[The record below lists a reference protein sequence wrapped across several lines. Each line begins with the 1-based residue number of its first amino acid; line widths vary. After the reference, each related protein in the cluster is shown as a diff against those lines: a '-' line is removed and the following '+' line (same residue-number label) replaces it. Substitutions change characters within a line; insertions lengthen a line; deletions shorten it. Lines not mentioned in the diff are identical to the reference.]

1 MKFLHLAD
9 LHLGKRV
16 NGFSMLEDQAHILRQ
31 ILAILDDE
39 RLDGVLIAGDVYD
52 KSVPSV
58 EAVELLDGFLTE
70 LRARGVPV
78 LLISGNHDSPE
89 RLAFGGRVMD
99 SCGIHI
105 SPVYDGALAPVTL
118 HDEFGPVHVWLLPF
132 VKPAHVRRWFPDAD
146 IESYTDAVAEAVAH
160 MDIDTAARNVLV
172 THQFVTGGAR
182 SGSEELSVGGTDNV
196 DSGVFAPFDYVA
208 LGHLH
213 GAQNIG
219 RETIRY
225 AGSPLKY
232 SFSEARQH
240 KSVTVV
246 TLGEKGDVQVRTVAL
261 TPLRELREIRGSY
274 DELTARSFYEHTTYR
289 SDYLHLILTDEQ
301 DVFDAMSR
309 LRTIYP
315 YLMTLDYDNAR
326 TRAAGGMSVPA
337 ETERRTPLEL
347 FEALYQ
353 RQNHRPMSE
362 VQRAYIAQLMEQIME
377 QIMEVQG

>member
-39 RLDGVLIAGDVYD
+39 QPDGVLIAGDVYD

-58 EAVELLDGFLTE
+58 EAVGLLDGFLTE

-118 HDEFGPVHVWLLPF
+118 QDAFGPVHVWLLPF

-172 THQFVTGGAR
+172 THQFVTGGTC

-213 GAQNIG
+213 GAQHIG

-274 DELTARSFYEHTTYR
+274 NELTARSFYEHTTYR

-337 ETERRTPLEL
+337 ETERRTPPEL

-377 QIMEVQG
+377 VQG

>member
-39 RLDGVLIAGDVYD
+39 QPDGVLIAGDVYD

-58 EAVELLDGFLTE
+58 EAVGLLDGFLTE

-146 IESYTDAVAEAVAH
+146 IESYTDSVAEAIAH

-213 GAQNIG
+213 GAQHIG

-337 ETERRTPLEL
+337 ETERCTPLEL
-347 FEALYQ
+347 FEALYT
-353 RQNHRPMSE
+353 RQNHQPMSE
-362 VQRAYIAQLMEQIME
+362 VQREYIAQLMEQIME
-377 QIMEVQG
+377 VQG

>member
-39 RLDGVLIAGDVYD
+39 QPDGVLIAGDVYD

-58 EAVELLDGFLTE
+58 EAVGLLDGFLTE

-132 VKPAHVRRWFPDAD
+132 VKPAHMRRWFPDAD

-213 GAQNIG
+213 GAQHIG

-289 SDYLHLILTDEQ
+289 SNYLHLILTDEQ

-353 RQNHRPMSE
+353 RQNHQPMSE
-362 VQRAYIAQLMEQIME
+362 VQREYIAQLMEQIME
-377 QIMEVQG
+377 VQG

>member
-31 ILAILDDE
+31 IFAILDGE
-39 RLDGVLIAGDVYD
+39 QPDGVLIAGDVYD

-70 LRARGVPV
+70 LRTRGVPV
-78 LLISGNHDSPE
+78 LLISGNHDSSE

-172 THQFVTGGAR
+172 THQFVTGGTR
-182 SGSEELSVGGTDNV
+182 SGSEELSVGGTDNI

-213 GAQNIG
+213 GAQHIG

-353 RQNHRPMSE
+353 RQNHQPMSE
-362 VQRAYIAQLMEQIME
+362 VQREYIAQLMEQIME
-377 QIMEVQG
+377 VQG

>member
-31 ILAILDDE
+31 ILAILDGE
-39 RLDGVLIAGDVYD
+39 QPDGVLIAGDVYD

-70 LRARGVPV
+70 LRTRGVPV

-172 THQFVTGGAR
+172 THQFVTGGTR

-213 GAQNIG
+213 GAQHIG

-377 QIMEVQG
+377 VQG

>member
-31 ILAILDDE
+31 ILAILDHE
-39 RLDGVLIAGDVYD
+39 QPDGVLIAGDVYD

-70 LRARGVPV
+70 LRARGIPV

-105 SPVYDGALAPVTL
+105 SPVYNGALAPVTL

-172 THQFVTGGAR
+172 THQFVTGGTR

-213 GAQNIG
+213 GAQHIG

-240 KSVTVV
+240 KSVAVV

-353 RQNHRPMSE
+353 RQNHQPMSE
-362 VQRAYIAQLMEQIME
+362 VQREYIAQLMEQIME
-377 QIMEVQG
+377 VQG

>member
-39 RLDGVLIAGDVYD
+39 QPDGVLIAGDVYD

-58 EAVELLDGFLTE
+58 EAVGLLDGFLTE

-118 HDEFGPVHVWLLPF
+118 QDAFGPVHVWLLPF

-160 MDIDTAARNVLV
+160 MDIDAAARNVLV
-172 THQFVTGGAR
+172 THQFVTGGTR

-213 GAQNIG
+213 GAQHIG

-337 ETERRTPLEL
+337 ETERRTPSEL
-347 FEALYQ
+347 FEALYL

-377 QIMEVQG
+377 VQG

>member
-39 RLDGVLIAGDVYD
+39 QPDGVLIAGDVYD

-58 EAVELLDGFLTE
+58 EAVGLLDGFLTE

-118 HDEFGPVHVWLLPF
+118 QDAFGPVHVWLLPF

-172 THQFVTGGAR
+172 THQFVTGGTR

-213 GAQNIG
+213 GAQHIG

-301 DVFDAMSR
+301 DVFDAISR

-377 QIMEVQG
+377 AQG

>member
-39 RLDGVLIAGDVYD
+39 QPDGVLIAGDVYD

-58 EAVELLDGFLTE
+58 EAVGLLDGFLTE

-105 SPVYDGALAPVTL
+105 SPVYNGALAPVTL

-146 IESYTDAVAEAVAH
+146 IESYTDAMAEAVAH

-172 THQFVTGGAR
+172 THQFVTGGTR
-182 SGSEELSVGGTDNV
+182 SVSEELSVGGTDNV

-213 GAQNIG
+213 GAQHIG

-274 DELTARSFYEHTTYR
+274 DELTARSFYEHTTDR

-301 DVFDAMSR
+301 DVFDAISR

-347 FEALYQ
+347 FEALYT
-353 RQNHRPMSE
+353 RQNHQPMSE

-377 QIMEVQG
+377 VQG

>member
-39 RLDGVLIAGDVYD
+39 QPDGVLIAGDVYD

-146 IESYTDAVAEAVAH
+146 IESYTDAMAEAVAH

-172 THQFVTGGAR
+172 THQFVTGGTR

-213 GAQNIG
+213 GAQHIG

-377 QIMEVQG
+377 VQG

>member
-39 RLDGVLIAGDVYD
+39 QPDGVLIAGDVYD

-58 EAVELLDGFLTE
+58 EAVGLLDGFLTE

-118 HDEFGPVHVWLLPF
+118 HDAFGPVHVWLLPF

-196 DSGVFAPFDYVA
+196 GSGVFAPFDYVA

-213 GAQNIG
+213 GAQHIG

-246 TLGEKGDVQVRTVAL
+246 TLGEKGDVQVRTAAL

-377 QIMEVQG
+377 VQG

>member
-39 RLDGVLIAGDVYD
+39 QPDGVLIAGDVYD

-70 LRARGVPV
+70 LRARSVPV

-105 SPVYDGALAPVTL
+105 SPVYNGALAPVTL

-132 VKPAHVRRWFPDAD
+132 VKPVHVRRWFPDAD

-172 THQFVTGGAR
+172 THQFVTGGTR

-213 GAQNIG
+213 GAQHIG

-347 FEALYQ
+347 FDALYA
-353 RQNHRPMSE
+353 RQNHQPMSE
-362 VQRAYIAQLMEQIME
+362 VQRNYIAQLMEQIME
-377 QIMEVQG
+377 VQG

>member
-39 RLDGVLIAGDVYD
+39 QPDGVLSAGDVYD

-70 LRARGVPV
+70 LRTRGVPV

-132 VKPAHVRRWFPDAD
+132 VKPAHMRRWFPDAD

-213 GAQNIG
+213 GAQHIG

-377 QIMEVQG
+377 VQG

>member
-39 RLDGVLIAGDVYD
+39 QPDGVLIAGDVYD

-118 HDEFGPVHVWLLPF
+118 QDAFGPVHIWLLPF

-172 THQFVTGGAR
+172 THQFVTGGTR

-213 GAQNIG
+213 GAQHIG

-274 DELTARSFYEHTTYR
+274 DELTVRSFYEHTTYR

-347 FEALYQ
+347 FEALYT
-353 RQNHRPMSE
+353 RQNHQPMSE

-377 QIMEVQG
+377 VQG

>member
-39 RLDGVLIAGDVYD
+39 QPDGVLIAGDVYD

-118 HDEFGPVHVWLLPF
+118 QDAFGPVHVWLLPF

-146 IESYTDAVAEAVAH
+146 IESYTDAMAEAVAH

-196 DSGVFAPFDYVA
+196 DSSVFAPFDYVA

-213 GAQNIG
+213 GAQHIG

-326 TRAAGGMSVPA
+326 TRAADGMSVPA

-353 RQNHRPMSE
+353 RQNHQPMSE

-377 QIMEVQG
+377 VQG

>member
-39 RLDGVLIAGDVYD
+39 QPDGVLIAGDVYD

-58 EAVELLDGFLTE
+58 EAVGLLDGFLTE

-118 HDEFGPVHVWLLPF
+118 HDAFGPVHVWLLPF

-172 THQFVTGGAR
+172 THQFVTGGTR

-213 GAQNIG
+213 GAQHIG

-246 TLGEKGDVQVRTVAL
+246 TLGEKGDVQVRTAAL

-347 FEALYQ
+347 FEALYT
-353 RQNHRPMSE
+353 RQNHQPMSE

-377 QIMEVQG
+377 VQG

>member
-39 RLDGVLIAGDVYD
+39 RPDGVLIAGDVYD

-70 LRARGVPV
+70 LRARGIPV

-118 HDEFGPVHVWLLPF
+118 QDAFGPVHVWLLPF

-172 THQFVTGGAR
+172 THQFVTGGTR

-213 GAQNIG
+213 GAQHIG

-246 TLGEKGDVQVRTVAL
+246 TLGEKGDVQVRTAAL

-377 QIMEVQG
+377 VQG

>member
-39 RLDGVLIAGDVYD
+39 QPDGVLIAGDVYD

-118 HDEFGPVHVWLLPF
+118 QDAFGPVHVWLLPF

-146 IESYTDAVAEAVAH
+146 IESYTDAMAEAVAH

-172 THQFVTGGAR
+172 THQFVTGGTR

-213 GAQNIG
+213 GAQHIG

-337 ETERRTPLEL
+337 GMERRTPLEL

-377 QIMEVQG
+377 VQG

>member
-39 RLDGVLIAGDVYD
+39 QPDGVLIAGDVYD

-118 HDEFGPVHVWLLPF
+118 QDEFGPVHVWLLPF

-146 IESYTDAVAEAVAH
+146 IESYTDAVAEAVAR

-213 GAQNIG
+213 GAQHIG

-377 QIMEVQG
+377 VQG

>member
-39 RLDGVLIAGDVYD
+39 QPDGVLIAGDVYD

-58 EAVELLDGFLTE
+58 EAVELLDDFLTE

-118 HDEFGPVHVWLLPF
+118 QDAFGPVHVWLLPF

-146 IESYTDAVAEAVAH
+146 IESYTDAVAEAIAH

-172 THQFVTGGAR
+172 THQFVTGGTR

-213 GAQNIG
+213 GAQHIG

-261 TPLRELREIRGSY
+261 TPLRELREVRGSY

-353 RQNHRPMSE
+353 RQNHQPMSE
-362 VQRAYIAQLMEQIME
+362 VQREYIAQLMEQIME
-377 QIMEVQG
+377 VQG

>member
-31 ILAILDDE
+31 ILAILDGE
-39 RLDGVLIAGDVYD
+39 QPDGVLIAGDVYD

-70 LRARGVPV
+70 LRTRGVPV

-118 HDEFGPVHVWLLPF
+118 HDTFGPVHVWLLPF

-213 GAQNIG
+213 GAQHIG

-246 TLGEKGDVQVRTVAL
+246 TLGEKGDVQVRTAAL

-362 VQRAYIAQLMEQIME
+362 VQRTYIAQLMEQIME
-377 QIMEVQG
+377 VQG

>member
-31 ILAILDDE
+31 ILAILDNE
-39 RLDGVLIAGDVYD
+39 QPDGVLIAGDVYD

-58 EAVELLDGFLTE
+58 EAVGLLDGFLTE
-70 LRARGVPV
+70 LRTRGVPV

-118 HDEFGPVHVWLLPF
+118 QDAFGPVHVWLLPF

-146 IESYTDAVAEAVAH
+146 IESYTDAMAEAVAH

-172 THQFVTGGAR
+172 THQFVTGGTR

-213 GAQNIG
+213 GAQHIG

-315 YLMTLDYDNAR
+315 YLMALDYDNAR

-377 QIMEVQG
+377 VQG

>member
-31 ILAILDDE
+31 ILAILDGE
-39 RLDGVLIAGDVYD
+39 QPDGVLIAGDVYD

-70 LRARGVPV
+70 LRTRGVPV

-213 GAQNIG
+213 GAQHIG

-377 QIMEVQG
+377 VQG

>member
-39 RLDGVLIAGDVYD
+39 QPDGVLIAGDVYD
-52 KSVPSV
+52 KSVPPV
-58 EAVELLDGFLTE
+58 EAVGLLDGFLTE

-132 VKPAHVRRWFPDAD
+132 VKPAHVCRWFPDAD
-146 IESYTDAVAEAVAH
+146 IGSYTDAMAEAVAH

-213 GAQNIG
+213 GAQHIG

-326 TRAAGGMSVPA
+326 TRAAGGMFVPA
-337 ETERRTPLEL
+337 GMERRTPLEL
-347 FEALYQ
+347 FEALYK
-353 RQNHRPMSE
+353 RQNHQPMSE
-362 VQRAYIAQLMEQIME
+362 VQREYIAQLMEQIME
-377 QIMEVQG
+377 VQG

>member
-39 RLDGVLIAGDVYD
+39 QPDGVLIAGDVYD

-58 EAVELLDGFLTE
+58 EAVGLLDGFLTE

-118 HDEFGPVHVWLLPF
+118 QDAFGPVHVWLLPF

-196 DSGVFAPFDYVA
+196 DSGVFAPFDYAA

-213 GAQNIG
+213 GAQHIG

-353 RQNHRPMSE
+353 RQNHQPMSE

-377 QIMEVQG
+377 VQG

>member
-31 ILAILDDE
+31 IFAILDGE
-39 RLDGVLIAGDVYD
+39 QPDGVLIAGDVYD

-70 LRARGVPV
+70 LRTRGVPV

-172 THQFVTGGAR
+172 THQFVTGGTR

-213 GAQNIG
+213 GAQHIG
-219 RETIRY
+219 SETIRY

-353 RQNHRPMSE
+353 RQNHQPMSE
-362 VQRAYIAQLMEQIME
+362 VQREYIAQLMEQIME
-377 QIMEVQG
+377 VQG

>member
-39 RLDGVLIAGDVYD
+39 QPDGVLIAGDVYD

-58 EAVELLDGFLTE
+58 EAVGLLDGFLTE

-118 HDEFGPVHVWLLPF
+118 QDAFGPVHVWLLPF
-132 VKPAHVRRWFPDAD
+132 VKPAHVRRWFPDTD

-213 GAQNIG
+213 GAQHIG

-347 FEALYQ
+347 FEALYT
-353 RQNHRPMSE
+353 RQNHQPMSE

-377 QIMEVQG
+377 VQG

>member
-39 RLDGVLIAGDVYD
+39 QPDGVLIAGDVYD

-58 EAVELLDGFLTE
+58 EAVGLLDGFLTE

-146 IESYTDAVAEAVAH
+146 IESYTDAMAEAVAH

-172 THQFVTGGAR
+172 THQFVTGGTR

-213 GAQNIG
+213 GAQHIG

-353 RQNHRPMSE
+353 RQNHQPMSE
-362 VQRAYIAQLMEQIME
+362 VQREYIAQLMEQIME
-377 QIMEVQG
+377 VQG

>member
-1 MKFLHLAD
+1 MKVLHLAD
-9 LHLGKRV
+9 LQLGKRV

-39 RLDGVLIAGDVYD
+39 QPDGVLIAGDVYD

-58 EAVELLDGFLTE
+58 EAVGLLDGFLTE

-118 HDEFGPVHVWLLPF
+118 QDAFGPVHVWLLPF

-172 THQFVTGGAR
+172 THQFVTGGTR

-213 GAQNIG
+213 GAQHIG

-347 FEALYQ
+347 FEALYT
-353 RQNHRPMSE
+353 RQNHQPMSE

-377 QIMEVQG
+377 VQG

>member
-31 ILAILDDE
+31 ILAILDNE
-39 RLDGVLIAGDVYD
+39 QPDGVLIAGDVYD

-105 SPVYDGALAPVTL
+105 SPVYGGALAPVTL
-118 HDEFGPVHVWLLPF
+118 QDEFGPVHVWLLPF
-132 VKPAHVRRWFPDAD
+132 VKPTHVRRWFPDAD

-172 THQFVTGGAR
+172 THQFVTGGTR

-213 GAQNIG
+213 GAQHIG

-246 TLGEKGDVQVRTVAL
+246 TLGEKGDVQVRTAAL

-337 ETERRTPLEL
+337 ETERRTPSEL
-347 FEALYQ
+347 FEALYL

-377 QIMEVQG
+377 VQG

>member
-39 RLDGVLIAGDVYD
+39 QPDGVLIAGDVYD

-58 EAVELLDGFLTE
+58 EAVGLLDGFLTE

-118 HDEFGPVHVWLLPF
+118 QDAFGPVHIWLLPF

-146 IESYTDAVAEAVAH
+146 IESYTDAMAEAVAH

-196 DSGVFAPFDYVA
+196 DSSVFAPFDYVA

-213 GAQNIG
+213 GAQYIG

-337 ETERRTPLEL
+337 GMERRTPLEL

-377 QIMEVQG
+377 VQG

>member
-39 RLDGVLIAGDVYD
+39 QPDGVLIAGDVYD

-58 EAVELLDGFLTE
+58 EAVGLLDGFLTE

-213 GAQNIG
+213 GAQHIG

-347 FEALYQ
+347 FEALYT

-377 QIMEVQG
+377 VQG

>member
-39 RLDGVLIAGDVYD
+39 QPDGVLIAGDVYD

-118 HDEFGPVHVWLLPF
+118 QDAFGPVHVWLLPF

-146 IESYTDAVAEAVAH
+146 IESYTDAMAEAVAH

-172 THQFVTGGAR
+172 THQFVTGGTC

-213 GAQNIG
+213 GAQHIG

-274 DELTARSFYEHTTYR
+274 NELTARSFYEHTTYR

-337 ETERRTPLEL
+337 ETERRTPSEL
-347 FEALYQ
+347 FEALYL

-362 VQRAYIAQLMEQIME
+362 VQRAYIVQLME

>member
-39 RLDGVLIAGDVYD
+39 QPDGVLIAGDVYD

-70 LRARGVPV
+70 LRTRGVPV

-118 HDEFGPVHVWLLPF
+118 HDAFGPVHVWLLPF
-132 VKPAHVRRWFPDAD
+132 VKPAHMRRWFPDAD

-172 THQFVTGGAR
+172 THQFVTGGTR

-213 GAQNIG
+213 GAQHIG

-362 VQRAYIAQLMEQIME
+362 VQREYIAQLMEQIME
-377 QIMEVQG
+377 VQG

>member
-39 RLDGVLIAGDVYD
+39 QPDGVLIAGDVYD

-58 EAVELLDGFLTE
+58 EAVGLLDGFLTE

-78 LLISGNHDSPE
+78 LHISGNHDSPE

-118 HDEFGPVHVWLLPF
+118 HDAFGPVHVWLLPF

-146 IESYTDAVAEAVAH
+146 IESYTDAMAEAVAH

-213 GAQNIG
+213 GAQHIG

-301 DVFDAMSR
+301 DVFDAISR

-347 FEALYQ
+347 FEALYT

-362 VQRAYIAQLMEQIME
+362 VQREYIAQLMEQIME
-377 QIMEVQG
+377 VQG

>member
-31 ILAILDDE
+31 ILAILDNE
-39 RLDGVLIAGDVYD
+39 QPDGVLIAGDVYD

-58 EAVELLDGFLTE
+58 EAVGLLDSFLTE

-118 HDEFGPVHVWLLPF
+118 QDAFGPVHVWLLPF

-146 IESYTDAVAEAVAH
+146 ISSYTDAVTEAVAH

-172 THQFVTGGAR
+172 THQFVTGGTR

-213 GAQNIG
+213 GAQHIG

-347 FEALYQ
+347 FEALYT
-353 RQNHRPMSE
+353 RQNHQPMSE
-362 VQRAYIAQLMEQIME
+362 VQRAYIVQLME

>member
-39 RLDGVLIAGDVYD
+39 QPDGVLIAGDVYD

-58 EAVELLDGFLTE
+58 EAVGLLDGFLTE

-78 LLISGNHDSPE
+78 LLISGNHDSSE

-118 HDEFGPVHVWLLPF
+118 HDTFGPVHVWLLPF

-172 THQFVTGGAR
+172 THQFVTGGTR

-213 GAQNIG
+213 GAQHIG

-362 VQRAYIAQLMEQIME
+362 VQREYIAQLMEQIME
-377 QIMEVQG
+377 VQG